1 MRMPCVKMERRLVEA
16 TSEPNGEVLFATP
29 RAIGGKPGLQNLC
42 ETCRVPGSITGKQ
55 ANGQIPQAS
64 LSRYTQWHLI
74 GDVIRESFGCALEV
88 QHRADLCKARS
99 LKSSNITL

>member
-1 MRMPCVKMERRLVEA
+1 MPCAQMERRLVEA
-16 TSEPNGEVLFATP
+16 TSEPKGEVLYNATP
-29 RAIGGKPGLQNLC
+29 RAIGGKPGLQSLC
-42 ETCRVPGSITGKQ
+42 EMCRVPGSITGKQ